1 MFSHG
6 WPFADSARD
15 MDVAGCRIFSGLIH
29 AFRLADDS
37 ARCPALNSS
46 SLTLLVVVTHPART
60 RSHFR
65 QRGRRPRDFVRPH
78 PALCPR
84 LHRADTYTRASHQV
98 SARFS
103 QCPLP
108 DSTFSARSIHYR
120 TPLHRLRG
128 MLSLIPS
135 VANCRD
141 RHGFRRALPL
151 NFVGSLRSW
160 IVCSR
165 CSKK

>member
-15 MDVAGCRIFSGLIH
+15 SDVAGCRMVVGLLH
-29 AFRLADDS
+29 AFRLADDL

-46 SLTLLVVVTHPART
+46 SLTLLVVGW
-60 RSHFR
+60 SHFR
-65 QRGRRPRDFVRPH
+65 QRDRRPRDYVRPH
-78 PALCPR
+78 PALWPR

-128 MLSLIPS
+128 MLSLIPT

-151 NFVGSLRSW
+151 IFVGSLRSGT
-160 IVCSR
+160 VCSR
-165 CSKK
+165 CSDK